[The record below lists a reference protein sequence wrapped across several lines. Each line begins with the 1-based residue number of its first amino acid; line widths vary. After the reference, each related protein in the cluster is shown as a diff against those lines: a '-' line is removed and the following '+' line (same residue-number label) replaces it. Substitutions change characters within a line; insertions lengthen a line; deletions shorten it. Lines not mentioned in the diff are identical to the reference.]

1 VVPVNRSG
9 NFNCCGGSKSSRR
22 MLISTLLLL
31 FVLAS
36 APLGAQQGS
45 GGVSPEVQQLYAAA
59 RAAQAR
65 GDLDEAIRN
74 YQAMVKADP
83 SLAPAWNNL
92 GLLYY
97 QRHDYVHAIPALREG
112 LRLNPEMSTADALLG
127 TCLFATGRYA
137 EARGPLESALRGNP
151 QDSQVE
157 MILARTLIHLG
168 DDSAAAVH
176 LRAIAAR
183 DPRNQEAWYQLGKI
197 YLRLSQDSFAKVDE
211 IDPNSALAHMIA
223 GEIDDGMKNYPGALL
238 EFSKAV
244 QLDPQRAG
252 AEEDLGN
259 VYWEMGNWDPA
270 RRAFF
275 AAVASDPADCTARW
289 KAANC
294 LLEQHVSADQAL
306 KELNGAVQQCGDL
319 MQARVDRARAL
330 IQLGRQ
336 AEALPDLLAA
346 EKATPD
352 EPSIHFLLANVY
364 RAQHQTA
371 DAQKELKIY
380 ADLQQSASAKVA
392 KRAGEVEALQKP
404 Q

>member
-1 VVPVNRSG
+1 MARSLLCNR
-9 NFNCCGGSKSSRR
+9 FLRLCAAA
-22 MLISTLLLL
+22 LLLL
-31 FVLAS
+31 PAGAVCAAQQSS
-36 APLGAQQGS
+36 APVDAGID
-45 GGVSPEVQQLYAAA
+45 QLYAAA
-59 RAAQAR
+59 KAAQAR

-74 YQAMVKADP
+74 YRAMVRVDP
-83 SLAPAWNNL
+83 GLAPAWNNL

-97 QRHDYVHAIPALREG
+97 QQHDYAQAIPALREG
-112 LRLNPEMSTADALLG
+112 LRLNPQMTTADALLG

-137 EARGPLESALRGNP
+137 EARGPLESALSGNP
-151 QDSQVE
+151 QDDQVE

-168 DDSAAAVH
+168 DDPAAAQH
-176 LRAIAAR
+176 LRALTER
-183 DPRNQEAWYQLGKI
+183 DPRNQEAWYQLGKL

-223 GEIDDGMKNYPGALL
+223 GEIDDGMKNYQGALV

-244 QLDPQRAG
+244 QIDPHRAG
-252 AEEDLGN
+252 LQEDLGN

-270 RRAFF
+270 RRAFL
-275 AAVASDPADCTARW
+275 AAVASDSADCTARW

-294 LLEQHVSADQAL
+294 LLEQHVSTTQAL
-306 KELNGAVQQCGDL
+306 QELDQAVQQCGNL

-330 IQLGRQ
+330 MQLGRP

-346 EKATPD
+346 EKVTPD
-352 EPSIHFLLANVY
+352 EPSIHFLLAGVY

-371 DAQKELKIY
+371 AAQKELKIY
-380 ADLQQSASAKVA
+380 ADLQQSASARTA
-392 KRAGEVEALQKP
+392 QQAAEAETLTKNP

>member
-1 VVPVNRSG
+1 MVRFQLRNRCLRL
-9 NFNCCGGSKSSRR
+9 FAAAW
-22 MLISTLLLL
+22 LLLL
-31 FVLAS
+31 PVFVCAAQQSS
-36 APLGAQQGS
+36 APDDS
-45 GGVSPEVQQLYAAA
+45 GIDQLYAAA
-59 RAAQAR
+59 KAAQAR
-65 GDLDEAIRN
+65 GDLNEAIQK

-83 SLAPAWNNL
+83 GLAPAWNNL

-97 QRHDYVHAIPALREG
+97 QQHDYAHAIPALREG
-112 LRLNPEMSTADALLG
+112 LRLNPQMTTADALLG

-137 EARGPLESALRGNP
+137 EAREPLESALHGNP
-151 QDSQVE
+151 HDEQVE

-168 DDSAAAVH
+168 DDAAAAVH
-176 LRAIAAR
+176 LRTITAR
-183 DPRNQEAWYQLGKI
+183 DPRNQEAWYQLGKV

-223 GEIDDGMKNYPGALL
+223 GEIDDGMKNYQGALV

-244 QLDPQRAG
+244 QLDPHRAG
-252 AEEDLGN
+252 LEEDLGN

-270 RRAFF
+270 RRAFL
-275 AAVASDPADCTARW
+275 AAVAADPADCTARW

-294 LLEQHVSADQAL
+294 LLEKHASADQAL
-306 KELNGAVQQCGDL
+306 QELDQAVQQCGDL

-330 IQLGRQ
+330 IQLGRP

-346 EKATPD
+346 EKSTPD
-352 EPSIHFLLANVY
+352 ERSIHFLLAGVY

-392 KRAGEVEALQKP
+392 QQASEVEALKKAP